1 MALLPSHMQPGL
13 MAPMGS
19 NPNVP
24 MMNIL
29 PMGFGL
35 PGLSVHNGLATS
47 EVGFL
52 FNLKNIC
59 KILFISKEPNIE

>member
-1 MALLPSHMQPGL
+1 MGGI
-13 MAPMGS
+13 APMGS

-24 MMNIL
+24 MMNML

-52 FNLKNIC
+52 FNLKNIQA
-59 KILFISKEPNIE
+59 NIEKPK

>member
-1 MALLPSHMQPGL
+1 MVNL
-13 MAPMGS
+13 
-19 NPNVP
+19 
-24 MMNIL
+24 L

-52 FNLKNIC
+52 FNLNK
-59 KILFISKEPNIE
+59 ISKYIYKYYYKDANIDMSKKRKCRKMDHNVF